1 MAGACEKDK
10 HEMESTDQRSGHSHP
25 DFTNY
30 ERSFKFTS
38 LQVSAHSCLS
48 EKFRMGAPQ
57 WKNAFNT
64 FLHKIINLS

>member
-10 HEMESTDQRSGHSHP
+10 HEMESTDQGSGYSHP

-38 LQVSAHSCLS
+38 LQVSALGFICGLKWMETDTHGRT
-48 EKFRMGAPQ
+48 RMDT
-57 WKNAFNT
+57 NY
-64 FLHKIINLS
+64 L